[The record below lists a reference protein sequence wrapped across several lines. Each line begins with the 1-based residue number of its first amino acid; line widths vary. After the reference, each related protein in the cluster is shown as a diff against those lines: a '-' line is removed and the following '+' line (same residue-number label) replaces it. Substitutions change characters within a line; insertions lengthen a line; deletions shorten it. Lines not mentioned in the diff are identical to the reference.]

1 MALFLYIVPHFNRKV
16 CGLYNL
22 IKDFEKK
29 VRFRG
34 EKKKETE
41 TVGAAAVDF
50 FFSRVVQLM
59 RKQARQSLFSF
70 SRRPQKFKLFFLKI

>member
-1 MALFLYIVPHFNRKV
+1 MALFHYIVPHFNRKV

-29 VRFRG
+29 KFSSEVKR
-34 EKKKETE
+34 KKETE

-50 FFSRVVQLM
+50 F
-59 RKQARQSLFSF
+59 LFPSG
-70 SRRPQKFKLFFLKI
+70 SADEKTGATVSVFFLTQTAEI